1 MELIT
6 DRTQYHVTLLR
17 QLQAKGWNNMTE
29 SEKIAWRN
37 EATKGAYN
45 YTDLNRVESAV
56 AELAMYF
63 GLSLPTKTNWGLW
76 DIPLKADMDRY
87 LDNIVKIRNVCPDSW
102 DIPSPPNSM
111 SRLTYEDAN
120 NIEKILV
127 AAYKYLDCYYR
138 CGEIFTGEV

>member
-1 MELIT
+1 MKLIT
-6 DRTQYHVTLLR
+6 DRTQNHVTLLK

-37 EATKGAYN
+37 EAAKGAYN
-45 YTDLNRVESAV
+45 HTDLNRVESAV
-56 AELAMYF
+56 AELAVYF
-63 GLSLPTKTNWGLW
+63 GLSLPTKTNWGMW

-87 LDNIVKIRNVCPDSW
+87 LDNIVKIRNVCLDNE
-102 DIPSPPNSM
+102 DIPSPPSSM
-111 SRLTYEDAN
+111 NRLTYEDAN

-127 AAYKYLDCYYR
+127 AAYKHLERYGR